1 MLSAYTL
8 DQRFDMDADR
18 AFLTGMQAL
27 TRLPLMQRQRDVVSG
42 LNTAGY
48 VSGYQ
53 GSPLA
58 SLDLT
63 MASARKALDAAHIV
77 VRPAVNEELA
87 ASSILGTQ
95 QVALDPEARFDG
107 VFAAWY
113 GKAPGVDRAADALNI
128 CNHSGAAPHGG
139 VLVLA
144 GDDPGGKSSSIPND
158 SEQVLVHC
166 KLPILSPS
174 GIQEFLDM
182 GILGWAMSRYS
193 GSWVSMRCL
202 NDTASSSAQVDARWN
217 RVEVRLP
224 DEQFDDDR
232 WIKWDRPKP
241 QYERLLRTVRLPAVQ
256 AFARANR
263 LDRIVFGEPRSLAV
277 VASGEVLGDVLEA
290 LDQLGIDDDRARQI
304 GLGVFKVGLV
314 WPLEPTAIRA
324 LAATA
329 DEILVVEEKTGLIE
343 SQTAAILYNE
353 ARRPLL
359 SGKRSADGRDQ
370 FAAYGE
376 VGVDDIARVLASRLG
391 LPEPARAKI
400 RVSLPVTAL
409 NRQPT
414 FCAGCP
420 HSASTR
426 IPDGSVAHGGI
437 GCHAMALWL
446 PEPRALSKM
455 QMGGEGANWIGTS
468 PFTDTKHVFQ
478 NMGDGTYVHSGSLSI
493 RAAVAADVSITYKI
507 LANGAVAMTGGQALE
522 GHELLGQTELV
533 DSIVRQVSAE
543 GVKRIA
549 VVSDEPKRYGRR
561 QRRRFPAGTTVHDR
575 ADLDEVQLELRA
587 CPGVTVLIFDQSCA
601 AEARRLRKRGV
612 IPTPSAR
619 VAINDRVCEG
629 CGDCN
634 YQSNCV
640 AVEPLETTRG
650 RKRRINQD
658 GCNIDTSCLK
668 GYCPSFVTVE
678 NAVLRKPGRN
688 FELVDRLSTDL
699 PDPALRDSDSVVNVL
714 VAGVGGTGV
723 VTIGALLGTAAF
735 LEGRTASVLDLM
747 GLSQKGGPVTSHV
760 RIGSTGR
767 PINAPRIGSAA
778 VDVLLGA
785 DLVTSTSDEVLGLL
799 SDRRTVGA
807 VNTNVLPTAQLAS
820 NVDLD
825 MSTSPM
831 LTRLSGAIGADQV
844 EPLDAV
850 SLARSLIGDEVASN
864 MVLLGYALQRGLL
877 PVSPAA
883 LERAIELNNVKVD
896 MNRRALNLGRVLA
909 ARPDELR
916 QALGD
921 RPEPKDAA
929 ALTDEFAAD
938 LAAYQNTRYADL
950 YRRLVQSAADAEV
963 RAVGRSEALTGA
975 VVRNL
980 YKVMAYKDEYE
991 VARLWTDKAALARI
1005 SAQFEPGFKLRV
1017 NLAPQILWPK
1027 DKHTGRPN
1035 KVQLGP
1041 WIFPVFRVLAAMKF
1055 LRRSRLDPFG
1065 WTAHRRRERQFRDTY
1080 ISVVERLVEQL
1091 AAGAVDLAEA
1101 TGLAELPA
1109 QVRGF
1114 GDIKDG
1120 PMAKAMDRYH
1130 DYLESSGQ
1138 PASGVAH
1145 PA

>member
-8 DQRFDMDADR
+8 DKRFDMGADQ

-27 TRLPLMQRQRDVVSG
+27 TRLPLMQKQRDVAAG

-58 SLDLT
+58 TLDLT
-63 MASARKALDAAHIV
+63 MASARKALDSAHIV

-95 QVALDPEARFDG
+95 QVALDPAARFDG
-107 VFAAWY
+107 VFALWY

-128 CNHSGAAPHGG
+128 CNHSGVAPHGG

-202 NDTASSSAQVDARWN
+202 NDTASSSAAVDARWS
-217 RVEVRLP
+217 RVEVRFP
-224 DEQFDDDR
+224 EEQFEADR

-241 QYERLLRTVRLPAVQ
+241 QYERLVRTVRLPAVQ
-256 AFARANR
+256 AFARANQ
-263 LDRIVFGEPRSLAV
+263 LDRVVFGEPRTLAV
-277 VASGEVLGDVLEA
+277 VASGESLGDVLEA
-290 LDQLGIDDDRARQI
+290 LDRLGIDDGRARQM
-304 GLGVFKVGLV
+304 GVGVFKVGLV
-314 WPLEPTAIRA
+314 WPLEPTAIRG

-329 DEILVVEEKTGLIE
+329 GEILVVEEKAGLIE

-353 ARRPLL
+353 PKRPLL
-359 SGKRSADGRDQ
+359 SGKTTADGRAQ

-376 VGVDDIARVLASRLG
+376 IGVDDIARVLANRLG
-391 LPEPARAKI
+391 LPLPERAKV
-400 RVSLPVTAL
+400 RVNLPVTAL

-493 RAAVAADVSITYKI
+493 RAAVAAGVSITYKI

-522 GHELLGQTELV
+522 GHDLLGQTVLV
-533 DSIVRQVSAE
+533 DSIVKQVSAE
-543 GVKRIA
+543 GVERIA

-561 QRRRFPAGTTVHDR
+561 HRRRFPAGTTVHDR

-587 CPGVTVLIFDQSCA
+587 NPGVTVLIFDQSCA

-612 IPTPSAR
+612 VPTPSAR

-640 AVEPLETTRG
+640 AVEPYETSRG

-678 NAVLRKPGRN
+678 NAVLRKPVRN
-688 FELVDRLSTDL
+688 FELVDRLSADL
-699 PDPALRDSDSVVNVL
+699 PEPAARDTDSVVNVL

-735 LEGRTASVLDLM
+735 LEGRAASVLDLM

-760 RIGSTGR
+760 RIGPSGR
-767 PINAPRIGSAA
+767 PIHALRLGAA
-778 VDVLLGA
+778 SVDVLLGA
-785 DLVTSTSDEVLGLL
+785 DLVTSTSEEVVGLL
-799 SDRRTVGA
+799 SEKRTVA
-807 VNTNVLPTAQLAS
+807 AINTDVLPTAQLAS
-820 NVDLD
+820 SVDLD
-825 MSTSPM
+825 MSSSPM
-831 LTRLSGAIGADQV
+831 LARLSAAIGADHV
-844 EPLDAV
+844 EPLNVV

-864 MVLLGYALQRGLL
+864 TILLGFALQRGLL

-883 LERAIELNNVKVD
+883 LERAIELNNIKVD
-896 MNRRALNLGRVLA
+896 MNRRALNLGRVVA
-909 ARPDELR
+909 ARTDELR
-916 QALGD
+916 RALGD
-921 RPEPKDAA
+921 LPEPEDEA
-929 ALTDEFAAD
+929 ALTEEFAAD
-938 LAAYQNTRYADL
+938 LVAYQNTRYADS
-950 YRRLVQSAADAEV
+950 YRLLVQRTADAEEH
-963 RAVGRSEALTGA
+963 AVGRSASLTDA

-991 VARLWTDKAALARI
+991 VARLWTDKEALARI
-1005 SAQFEPGFKLRV
+1005 AEQFEPGFKLRV

-1027 DKHTGRPN
+1027 DKRTGRPN
-1035 KVQLGP
+1035 KIRLGP

-1055 LRRSRLDPFG
+1055 LRGSRVDPFG

-1080 ISVVERLVEQL
+1080 VQVIERLIAQL
-1091 AAGAVDLAEA
+1091 ASGAVDLAEA
-1101 TGLAELPA
+1101 IELAELPG

-1120 PMAKAMDRYH
+1120 PLCRTLERYQE
-1130 DYLESSGQ
+1130 YLESSEEA
-1138 PASGVAH
+1138 ASGVGH